1 MKKILLALLI
11 LGAGA
16 IAFARLNL
24 LANQS
29 RTSATRSRAE
39 CAGLASQVNELAATA
54 TDLRGQLEA
63 KKTHLVEASLPSA
76 SAPAAGGARSGDSSK
91 TSRRPTPAELRQ
103 RFGIGWNNSANF
115 ILVSKAAL
123 KSMYLRGLDNNGRL
137 TPTACAIL
145 GLTPTESAA
154 IEASFKR
161 VEAEHAAWVK
171 TAVQR
176 VEPAGDVLADYR
188 LPANPEL
195 ARQFQ
200 AEGAAGLLEPLGFD
214 RAKLVY
220 DYAGSWIFQHGKLG
234 SSSIRFTVR
243 RRTEGTHP
251 GLWYQQEEIG
261 GSNNSGDVRPGN
273 FPDLL
278 RGLFPGGWHDL
289 AQREGFELPDDFQ

>member
-16 IAFARLNL
+16 IASARLGL

-39 CAGLASQVNELAATA
+39 CAALASQVNELAANA
-54 TDLRGQLEA
+54 TDLRAQLEA
-63 KKTHLVEASLPSA
+63 KKTHLVESSLPSA

-91 TSRRPTPAELRQ
+91 TSRQPTPAELRQ
-103 RFGIGWNNSANF
+103 RFGIGWNNSADY

-123 KSMYLRGLDNNGRL
+123 KNIFLRGLDNNGTL

-145 GLTPTESAA
+145 GLNPAERTA
-154 IEASFKR
+154 IEAGFKR

-188 LPANPEL
+188 VPANPEL

-200 AEGAAGLLEPLGFD
+200 AEGAAGLLEPFGFD
-214 RAKLVY
+214 RAKLIY
-220 DYAGSWIFQHGKLG
+220 DYAGEWIFQHGKLG
-234 SSSIRFTVR
+234 ASSIRFTVR
-243 RRTEGTHP
+243 QRTEGTPP
-251 GLWYQQEEIG
+251 GLWYQQEEKG
-261 GSNNSGDVRPGN
+261 GSNFSSDLKPGN

-278 RGLFPGGWHDL
+278 RGLFPGGWRDL
-289 AQREGFELPDDFQ
+289 AQREGFALPTDFQ